1 MPKKNAKSVSPAR
14 PSQAARPSRRAPS
27 APAVRNGAVAAEPYE
42 VRRTRLRNGLRLC
55 TVEVPYLHTA
65 TVALYVRTGS
75 RYETPEKNGLSHF
88 LEHMLFR
95 GSHRYPSS
103 LALNTVIEELGGTLY
118 AETGRDY
125 AVYSISLGPAGVL
138 DALAIL
144 GDLFSGPVFKDI
156 ELERQMV
163 LEEILEDM
171 DHRGRMVNVHDL
183 SRQLAWDKH
192 PLGYSIL
199 GTPKNVRRFSTRDVR
214 THFRRHYGA
223 SNMVLCVAGQ
233 VEHARVEPAAR
244 KAFTRID
251 RGTAIKGKPARPALA
266 GPRWQT
272 VATDAAQSQIQMLF
286 FGLPMDDPD
295 HAAQAALMR
304 LIDDGMATPLHYRI
318 CDQNGL
324 AYSVGAEVDHYYDT
338 SLIEFDAACAPGKL
352 SALVQELVNIIDEF
366 KTKPVEPGA
375 LARVKRRYREDLEAS
390 YDDVGSLCNWYGGAE
405 LFARPR
411 THADRLRQMEKVT
424 AEQVRRVAQRVF
436 QAERLTTVVAGR
448 WNATQTRK
456 TRQLL
461 RGL

>member
-1 MPKKNAKSVSPAR
+1 MPKSSSSPRRTPSNASKPI
-14 PSQAARPSRRAPS
+14 AP
-27 APAVRNGAVAAEPYE
+27 PLPYK
-42 VRRTRLRNGLRLC
+42 VNRTRLRNGLRLC

-75 RYETPEKNGLSHF
+75 RYETAKNNGLSHF

-95 GSHRYPSS
+95 GSGQYPNS
-103 LALNTVIEELGGTLY
+103 LALNTAIEELGGTLY

-125 AVYSISLGPAGVL
+125 AVYSISLGPRGVTE
-138 DALAIL
+138 ALEIL
-144 GDLFSGPVFKDI
+144 GDLFSGPAFKDI
-156 ELERQMV
+156 DLERQMV

-183 SRQLAWDKH
+183 TRLAAWGEH

-199 GTPKNVRRFSTRDVR
+199 GSPKNVRSFKLRDVR
-214 THFRRHYGA
+214 GHFRRHYGA
-223 SNMVLCVAGQ
+223 SNMVLCVAGR
-233 VEHARVEPAAR
+233 VHLENIEPTARQAFSRIAR
-244 KAFTRID
+244 GKPIKA
-251 RGTAIKGKPARPALA
+251 KPARPLLA

-286 FGLPMDDPD
+286 YGLPMDDAD

-304 LIDDGMATPLHYRI
+304 LIDDGMATPLHYRV
-318 CDQNGL
+318 CDQKGL
-324 AYSVGAEVDHYYDT
+324 AYSVGADLDHYYDT
-338 SLIEFDAACAPGKL
+338 SLVEIDAACAPGKL
-352 SALVQELVNIIDEF
+352 SALVHEILDILSEF
-366 KTKPVEPGA
+366 KTKLVEPAA

-405 LFARPR
+405 LFTRPR
-411 THADRLRQMEKVT
+411 THGDRLKQMDKVT

-436 QAERLTTVVAGR
+436 QAERLTTVVAGQFS
-448 WNATQTRK
+448 AVQTRK

-461 RGL
+461 RDLL